1 MTKTPAW
8 RRYLRFWGSN
18 IDDDVDEEF
27 DFHIEMRVEEYVAR
41 GMTKDEARLAVMERL
56 GDVDA
61 ARSECIELGKVRE
74 RHARQA
80 DFFDGLRADLR
91 FALRSLIRTP
101 GWTAVA
107 LLTIALGIGATTT
120 VFSVADTLLVRNI
133 PYPDASRI
141 FMAMREFT
149 IDGKKAFASVPL
161 AAVHE
166 WSENSRTIE
175 SIVRFGRTSGP
186 LGDGPDTI
194 TTYAAIIDTGFL
206 AFAGTRPLIGRNF
219 TAEETTPGGPGAV
232 LLTERFWRRQF
243 GGSHDVIGKVVQLS
257 GRPLTIVGVVPASF
271 SLPDFTTEPADVL
284 LPFVSMPDRRG
295 FARVM
300 IRLRPGVSKEIAT
313 AELNAI
319 AKRADVAAPRVAA
332 NIDPTPMH
340 VTLARPQD
348 RLAIRQALVMLTG
361 AVALLLLVACTNIAH
376 LLLARGASRERELAV
391 RHALGAGRRRLLRQ
405 LVTESV
411 VLATIGGMLAALVG
425 WGGLRVLNAVRPEKL
440 VALSHASARNHTLAI
455 AAVLALTSGFAIG
468 LLAALRIARRELG
481 TSLRTGASSAPPG
494 GRRLRATLV
503 VGEVALSTTLL
514 VGALLLIHAVFD
526 LQHTRLGFEARDLWA
541 VTFPETQDATSEER
555 VAFARLVR
563 ERAALIPGGSRA
575 TVARDAPGIGKFVAL
590 SSFETPEHP
599 ADGVEP
605 MGTGQE
611 FVAPDYFSVMAM
623 PLTAGRT
630 FDEGSAARNE
640 VIINRTLAREIWPE
654 GDAVGRR
661 LRNTVSVPGG
671 PAEEWQTVI
680 GIVPDVVNS
689 LVESATQPTIYRPF
703 DAATNTRQMTLLIR
717 LNGENPAARLRQFV
731 AMVRPDGVGTA
742 GGRGVAIE
750 NVHEKLDRSMAEPR
764 FTMRVLATF
773 ALLGVLLSAVGLF
786 GVVSYNVGQRTR
798 EIGVRMTLGATP
810 ASIARL
816 VVGDGIRLTIFGTV
830 VGLLGA
836 VVATRLIRGLLFG
849 VSPLDPFAFGLGAL
863 LLLVISVVACAAP
876 MIRATGVDPAIAV
889 RSE

>member
-8 RRYLRFWGSN
+8 RRYLHFWGSN
-18 IDDDVDEEF
+18 VDDDVDEELR
-27 DFHIEMRVEEYVAR
+27 FHIEMRAEEYVAR
-41 GMTKDEARLAVMERL
+41 GMTESEARRAVLERL

-61 ARSECIELGKVRE
+61 ARSECIELGKVRL

-80 DFFDGLRADLR
+80 DFLDGLRVDLR
-91 FALRSLIRTP
+91 FALRSLTRTP

-141 FMAMREFT
+141 FMVMREFT
-149 IDGKKAFASVPL
+149 IDGRKAFASVPL

-166 WSENSRTIE
+166 LSQSSRTIE
-175 SIVRFGRTSGP
+175 SIVRFGRTAGP
-186 LGDGPDTI
+186 LGSGPDTV
-194 TTYAAIIDTGFL
+194 TAHAAIIDTGFL

-219 TAEETTPGGPGAV
+219 TVEETTPGGPGAV
-232 LLTERFWRRQF
+232 MLTERFWRRQY
-243 GGSHDVIGKVVQLS
+243 GGSHDVVGKVVQLR
-257 GRPLTIVGVVPASF
+257 GQPLTIVGVVPASF
-271 SLPDFTTEPADVL
+271 SIPDFTTEPPDVL
-284 LPFVSMPDRRG
+284 LPFVIMPDRGG

-300 IRLRPGVSKEIAT
+300 VRLRPGVSKEVAT
-313 AELNAI
+313 AEVDAI
-319 AKRADVAAPRVAA
+319 ARHADIAGPRITT
-332 NIDPTPMH
+332 NTDPTPMQIA
-340 VTLARPQD
+340 LIRPQD
-348 RLAIRQALVMLTG
+348 RLEIRQALVMLTG
-361 AVALLLLVACTNIAH
+361 AVALLLLVACTNITH

-391 RHALGAGRRRLLRQ
+391 RHALGAGRPRLLRQ

-411 VLATIGGMLAALVG
+411 VLAAIGGTLAGFVG
-425 WGGLRVLNAVRPEKL
+425 WAGLRVLNAVRPEKL
-440 VALSHASARNHTLAI
+440 VALSHASARSDTLAI
-455 AAVLALTSGFAIG
+455 AAVLALTSGLAIG

-481 TSLRTGASSAPPG
+481 TSLRAGASSAPPG
-494 GRRLRATLV
+494 GRGLRATLV
-503 VGEVALSTTLL
+503 IGEVALSTTLL

-526 LQHTRLGFEARDLWA
+526 LQHTRLGFDARDLWA
-541 VTFPETQDATSEER
+541 VTFPVTQDATSEER

-563 ERAALIPGGSRA
+563 ERAALIPGRSRA
-575 TVARDAPGIGKFVAL
+575 TIARDAPGIGKFVAL

-630 FDEGSAARNE
+630 FDDGSAARNE

-654 GDAVGRR
+654 GDAVGHRF
-661 LRNTVSVPGG
+661 RNTVSVPGG

-703 DAATNTRQMTLLIR
+703 DAASNTRQTTLLVR
-717 LNGENPAARLRQFV
+717 LRGEDPAARLRQFV
-731 AMVRPDGVGTA
+731 AIVRPDGGGTV

-750 NVHEKLDRSMAEPR
+750 NVREKIDRSMAEPR
-764 FTMRVLATF
+764 FTMRVLAAF

-786 GVVSYNVGQRTR
+786 GVVSFNVGQRTR
-798 EIGVRMTLGATP
+798 EIGVRMTLGATR

-816 VVGDGIRLTIFGTV
+816 VVGDGVRLTLIGTV

-836 VVATRLIRGLLFG
+836 VVATRLIRGLLYG
-849 VSPLDPFAFGLGAL
+849 VSPLDPFSFGLGAL
-863 LLLVISVVACAAP
+863 LLLVISVVACTAP
-876 MIRATGVDPAIAV
+876 MIRATGVDPVIAV
-889 RSE
+889 RAE